1 MSKSAGWMTFLL
13 TTLWAG
19 LALAQKAPGNA
30 VGISTPEPS
39 LLLYAAAGALP
50 LWWVFRR
57 R

>member
-1 MSKSAGWMTFLL
+1 MQT
-13 TTLWAG
+13 
-19 LALAQKAPGNA
+19 Q
-30 VGISTPEPS
+30 GIAHKPYRVTR